1 MRLGPQDTRSPSG
14 GGGSAPAPV
23 SLNPRAGT
31 EQTVLF
37 STTTELPVAT
47 QTLLQAARER
57 LGAQVKI
64 REDGHMLDKDLPCPI
79 QARFIRCAPEHDHQT
94 KNQCMLCNTFV
105 KGGFPMKV
113 MHLMGNSGKDS
124 TSGCGYTGQTR
135 PRCKFFCKVQH
146 REMQQDLHLV
156 GGAHK
161 GGGGG

>member
-1 MRLGPQDTRSPSG
+1 MRLEPQDTRSPSG
-14 GGGSAPAPV
+14 GGGSAPAPA

-31 EQTVLF
+31 ELTVLF
-37 STTTELPVAT
+37 STTTELPVALEK

-105 KGGFPMKV
+105 KGGFPAKA

-124 TSGCGYTGQTR
+124 TSGCGYTGQVR

-146 REMQQDLHLV
+146 REMQHPLPCLTHMT
-156 GGAHK
+156 
-161 GGGGG
+161 

>member
-79 QARFIRCAPEHDHQT
+79 QARFI
-94 KNQCMLCNTFV
+94 
-105 KGGFPMKV
+105 
-113 MHLMGNSGKDS
+113 SKDNLLL
-124 TSGCGYTGQTR
+124 TVVVRALRT
-135 PRCKFFCKVQH
+135 
-146 REMQQDLHLV
+146 
-156 GGAHK
+156 
-161 GGGGG
+161 